1 MNSSKNDFEHYCWHV
16 RALHADLLSTAG
28 VDFKNKIVEVDGKR
42 IRLNLWDTAGQ
53 ERFRTVT
60 KGMSFVAPR
69 AAHFSL
75 DSPSFSDRFAAPGT
89 HPPPMLP
96 AYYRGA
102 TGIVLVYDLT
112 DEQSFKNIE
121 FWLSNIQMHASEE
134 VEKILIA
141 NKTDMFHV
149 RRVRDSVNSDSA
161 CSLSRVF
168 LIYSHWSHPIAS

>member
-1 MNSSKNDFEHYCWHV
+1 MNVLACA
-16 RALHADLLSTAG
+16 RLHADLLSTAG

-60 KGMSFVAPR
+60 KGMSLVAPR
-69 AAHFSL
+69 ATWTRYRP
-75 DSPSFSDRFAAPGT
+75 DSRTVLA
-89 HPPPMLP
+89 PPPPARPPPPLT

-149 RRVRDSVNSDSA
+149 RRVRYSIDA
-161 CSLSRVF
+161 CSAYMLSLLF
-168 LIYSHWSHPIAS
+168 STCIHT